1 MHLTSTLFSHK
12 TFFSAYFLLVTPPL
26 KFTSACLKLAALSFL
41 NQKHGFLMARLPKK
55 IKCECVE
62 VMNSVPN
69 FDMTLT
75 ALYKLRGSVLIST
88 LLKKDRLVQG
98 DSHLAQVSTIFK
110 SLFVKQNLKNEK
122 WHSFELTLGLPKT
135 HK

>member
-1 MHLTSTLFSHK
+1 
-12 TFFSAYFLLVTPPL
+12 
-26 KFTSACLKLAALSFL
+26 
-41 NQKHGFLMARLPKK
+41 MARLPKK

-122 WHSFELTLGLPKT
+122 
-135 HK
+135 